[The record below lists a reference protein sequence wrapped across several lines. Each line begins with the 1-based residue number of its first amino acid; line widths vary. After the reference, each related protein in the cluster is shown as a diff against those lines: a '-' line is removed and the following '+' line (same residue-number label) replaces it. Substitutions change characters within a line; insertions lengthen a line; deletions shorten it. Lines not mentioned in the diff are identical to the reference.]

1 VAGGVQPAD
10 SRQLN
15 VWSPHLKIEMHW
27 TEPNFTAEHVYYSA
41 LADRAPTVLV
51 TLQPIKSRRRR
62 ATDERV
68 V

>member
-1 VAGGVQPAD
+1 
-10 SRQLN
+10 
-15 VWSPHLKIEMHW
+15 MHW
-27 TEPNFTAEHVYYSA
+27 TELNFTAEHVYYSA